1 MNSVDILARLA
12 ATQSRKEKEQ
22 ILLEAAQ
29 TNSHEFFQG
38 VRLALDPLVNFGV
51 AKVAE
56 IIEDDGEPGDYSFA
70 EFLELTRKLR
80 NRELTGQA
88 AHDSIHTAATRCHG
102 ATWNGFYRRVL
113 LKDLNVGINVPMV
126 NKVLQAIPE
135 AHRYLIAVFKCQ
147 QAQVGAACHMHGHK
161 LIEAALAGVRAL
173 AVMDRDDSTVTLCSR
188 TGRPFTSLPELH
200 SALHQLLPRL
210 PGSLVLDGELV
221 SPHGLRHLM
230 TLVQRKEYHGDM
242 AAIRYAL
249 FDIIPLVDFRRAHCA
264 KPQHERHHLLETLQE
279 CGLWRETAGRVYVL
293 PQIAVDLDSSD
304 GQAQLVEFIRQAE
317 ADGHKGIMVKD
328 PDAPYQG
335 KHSAA
340 WLRLVEKIN

>member
-1 MNSVDILARLA
+1 MKSVDILARLA

-29 TNSHEFFQG
+29 ADSHEFFQG
-38 VRLALDPLVNFGV
+38 MRLALDPLASFGIT
-51 AKVAE
+51 KVAE
-56 IIEDDGEPGDYSFA
+56 IVEDDGEPGDYTFA

-88 AHDSIHTAATRCHG
+88 ARDSIHTAATRCDV
-102 ATWNGFYRRVL
+102 ATWNGFYRRLL
-113 LKDLNVGINVPMV
+113 LKNLNVGIDVPMV

-135 AHRYLIAVFKCQ
+135 AHRYLIPLFKCQ
-147 QAQVGAACHMHGHK
+147 QAQAGAACHMHGHK
-161 LIEAALAGVRAL
+161 LIEVALAGVRAL

-188 TGRPFTSLPELH
+188 TGRPFAFPELH
-200 SALHQLLPRL
+200 NALHQLLPRL

-230 TLVQRKEYHGDM
+230 TLVRRTEYHADM

-249 FDIIPLVDFRRAHCA
+249 YDIIPLGDFRRAYCA
-264 KPQHERHHLLETLQE
+264 KPQHERHHLLEALQE

-293 PQIAVDLDSSD
+293 PQIAVDLDSNE
-304 GQAQLVEFIRQAE
+304 GQAQLVEFTRQAQ
-317 ADGHKGIMVKD
+317 ADGQVGIMMKD
-328 PDAPYQG
+328 PDAAYQG
-335 KHSAA
+335 KRSTA
-340 WLRLVEKIN
+340 WLRLAAKNN